1 MNQQYSINLLVKHQS
16 ESSWIHFNIF
26 HPFPTQNS
34 ELQAFRDQVEF
45 MIGDNESIGD
55 HIKRML
61 LEDKDT
67 EVYGS
72 ESPLN
77 LKPVQ
82 CYP

>member
-1 MNQQYSINLLVKHQS
+1 MYSIRLQL
-16 ESSWIHFNIF
+16 
-26 HPFPTQNS
+26 QNS

-67 EVYGS
+67 EVYES

-77 LKPVQ
+77 LKAVQ
-82 CYP
+82 CFPSRSLLI